1 METGQVLGTTLTQCT
16 VLEGDKEPPDIR
28 PFELY
33 LVLQVSVLNEEVKIG
48 TLTSEFYQKV
58 NLKIS
63 LIPGIHKF
71 KTTSVCNAT
80 TTRKTISTSKL
91 SRMV

>member
-33 LVLQVSVLNEEVKIG
+33 LVLQVSSFHEKLINVRVKDEGKSNDVL
-48 TLTSEFYQKV
+48 L
-58 NLKIS
+58 
-63 LIPGIHKF
+63 
-71 KTTSVCNAT
+71 
-80 TTRKTISTSKL
+80 
-91 SRMV
+91 

>member
-33 LVLQVSVLNEEVKIG
+33 LVLQVSSFNDLFGNH
-48 TLTSEFYQKV
+48 LTGLFSTNYSTPQ
-58 NLKIS
+58 LT
-63 LIPGIHKF
+63 GIYKF
-71 KTTSVCNAT
+71 EATPVCNA
-80 TTRKTISTSKL
+80 STARETLSSTKL
-91 SRMV
+91 S

>member
-48 TLTSEFYQKV
+48 TQIS
-58 NLKIS
+58 KIS

-71 KTTSVCNAT
+71 KTTFVCYAT

>member
-33 LVLQVSVLNEEVKIG
+33 LVLQVSDCNGNEAFQSSLN
-48 TLTSEFYQKV
+48 FYV
-58 NLKIS
+58 
-63 LIPGIHKF
+63 GF
-71 KTTSVCNAT
+71 
-80 TTRKTISTSKL
+80 
-91 SRMV
+91 